1 MSVPVAPVLSDFH
14 VGSILMLMFSFVELS
29 SECVLGSLCF
39 ERHRIGRELEGH
51 RRVVAKGGKAN
62 RQGRMAGETVVR
74 SSLSPRVQV
83 RADGKLCFP
92 LFGFG

>member
-51 RRVVAKGGKAN
+51 RRVVAKGGERRIDKDAW
-62 RQGRMAGETVVR
+62 QGR
-74 SSLSPRVQV
+74 
-83 RADGKLCFP
+83 P
-92 LFGFG
+92 LLGAP